1 MTMTAEQL
9 QNELESIHKAMDS
22 FIANDIS
29 FFGAKILLV
38 NRLKITMGEAED
50 RLRMYESITNKQ
62 LAR

>member
-9 QNELESIHKAMDS
+9 QNELESIHKAMAS